1 MSNPSFSNIDRWLF
15 ELKEGNLTE
24 EQIALLEAFLIQHPE
39 LDVDGDMW
47 DLAHVEAEPVVYP
60 HQDKLIKKRPVGW
73 YWASA
78 TAASIAIIVG
88 AAFIGND
95 NATDLTTNHI
105 ASVNLQNNSK
115 GTHNIPGNTENSS
128 ASIHSNGI
136 DNTQNLTFQPTGI
149 NQLLIGAYPHQNTTI
164 NDPFC
169 NVILPFA
176 EVGSMQFGASS
187 VGTSSN
193 LAVST
198 LAMTTPSVK
207 LATIGDQKRYIYG
220 GLEEVGNE
228 EEFEPWKLNRKHEL
242 NRKSWQEK
250 LRSTKRK
257 IQRMVDNPVAL
268 KNLKDPQYL
277 VPGLAP
283 TDVNFSS
290 VGTLLATRV
299 QTTSRYQ
306 WLGESNEQLSNQVQV
321 DGYAYAIRGG
331 IGLQLNQS
339 MYANNGIQNNY
350 AALTYSPKFSVS
362 KNIVIEPAVR
372 FKMGQKSINASQLE
386 LGGLVEDDRSNARQ
400 FYHENANAFGK
411 SLWYRDLGA
420 SLMMNTKWF
429 YVGMQADN
437 LLRHE
442 DNVYGDIN
450 RRADRHYL
458 VTLGT
463 DYENSKET
471 MGLSPYIV
479 YQKYENLSEA
489 WIGANFRYQWMTVG
503 AAVSSNLEP
512 AASLGVKM
520 KHVMVT
526 YNADYTHSMALNTN
540 ALSHQLTLRFLSN
553 PSRFGRRLLNQ

>member
-39 LDVDGDMW
+39 LDIDEDMW
-47 DLAHVEAEPVVYP
+47 DLAHVEAEAVVYP

-78 TAASIAIIVG
+78 TAASVAIIVG
-88 AAFIGND
+88 AAFFNGTEGIYQK
-95 NATDLTTNHI
+95 TDLLATNEDFSGQTLSTSNM
-105 ASVNLQNNSK
+105 ANETADVNSNKQQIQFTFDPSEL
-115 GTHNIPGNTENSS
+115 NTMLGELNSS
-128 ASIHSNGI
+128 FNAQ
-136 DNTQNLTFQPTGI
+136 DNMP
-149 NQLLIGAYPHQNTTI
+149 Y
-164 NDPFC
+164 C
-169 NVILPFA
+169 NVILPNTFQDFNSTGFNSKIA
-176 EVGSMQFGASS
+176 IAALNPSDASA
-187 VGTSSN
+187 N
-193 LAVST
+193 FR
-198 LAMTTPSVK
+198 
-207 LATIGDQKRYIYG
+207 TIGDKKRYIYG
-220 GLEEVGNE
+220 GLEEVGDE
-228 EEFEPWKLNRKHEL
+228 EEFEPWTLNRKHEL

-306 WLGESNEQLSNQVQV
+306 WLGQSNEQLSNQIQV

-331 IGLQLNQS
+331 IGLQVNQS
-339 MYANNGIQNNY
+339 MYANNGIQNTS
-350 AALTYSPKFSVS
+350 AAITYSPKFSVS
-362 KNIVIEPAVR
+362 RNVVIEPGLR
-372 FKMGQKSINASQLE
+372 FKMGQKSIHADKLE

-411 SLWYRDLGA
+411 SLWYKDLGA

-437 LLRHE
+437 LLRHD
-442 DNVYGDIN
+442 DNVYGDVN
-450 RRADRHYL
+450 RRADRHYM
-458 VTLGT
+458 VTIGT
-463 DYENSKET
+463 DYENTKET

-489 WIGANFRYQWMTVG
+489 WVGANYRYQWMTVG

-512 AASLGVKM
+512 AASLGIKF
-520 KHVMVT
+520 KHVLVT
-526 YNADYTHSMALNTN
+526 YSSDYTHSMALNKN